1 MCKLQ
6 ILPVVSGYKVD
17 GGFMNLLW
25 VFAQV
30 PATPIG
36 LCSELLKS
44 ISHLLGWGILQNPGW
59 VHQSGLFIFLASNW
73 LVARSSIWTVVLGGV
88 RIGYHSNHIW
98 YRNRLEPVFDCSF
111 WEPVTE
117 EEFYALELHSA
128 HSGLS
133 SLMFFPFLSCL
144 LSLPLYKYCTAAS
157 RYFPYYQGIWICT
170 RSVPVPMHSFAKLF
184 YATCYLFIRYDMIK
198 TSSVYKQ

>member
-1 MCKLQ
+1 MQNYICVRRRGYIWSFTWGGLARKKKQQKNLCKLQ

-73 LVARSSIWTVVLGGV
+73 LVARSSIWRVVLGGV

-98 YRNRLEPVFDCSF
+98 YRNRIEPVFDCSF

-117 EEFYALELHSA
+117 
-128 HSGLS
+128 
-133 SLMFFPFLSCL
+133 
-144 LSLPLYKYCTAAS
+144 
-157 RYFPYYQGIWICT
+157 
-170 RSVPVPMHSFAKLF
+170 
-184 YATCYLFIRYDMIK
+184 
-198 TSSVYKQ
+198 

>member
-111 WEPVTE
+111 ENQ
-117 EEFYALELHSA
+117 L
-128 HSGLS
+128 LS
-133 SLMFFPFLSCL
+133 KSFMHLNFFQHIQDLVLWCFFPFFYPVCFHSHYT
-144 LSLPLYKYCTAAS
+144 STAAS

-170 RSVPVPMHSFAKLF
+170 RSVPVSIQPFAKLF
-184 YATCYLFIRYDMIK
+184 YAACYLFIRYNMIK
-198 TSSVYKQ
+198 TGSVYKQ

>member
-30 PATPIG
+30 TATPTG
-36 LCSELLKS
+36 LCSKLLKS

-73 LVARSSIWTVVLGGV
+73 LFARSSIWTVVLGGV

-111 WEPVTE
+111 ENQLLSKSFMHLNFFQHIQDLVLWCFFLFLILSAFTPIIQV
-117 EEFYALELHSA
+117 LLHHDIFLIIRAYESA
-128 HSGLS
+128 HAVCLF
-133 SLMFFPFLSCL
+133 LYNRLPNFFTQLAICL
-144 LSLPLYKYCTAAS
+144 
-157 RYFPYYQGIWICT
+157 
-170 RSVPVPMHSFAKLF
+170 
-184 YATCYLFIRYDMIK
+184 
-198 TSSVYKQ
+198 